1 MNRSK
6 SPDRYAD
13 DEMAALYDLRF
24 GDDDHDL
31 VMYEEFARRG
41 DLPALELGI
50 GSGRVA
56 LHLARRGFS
65 VTGIDTSRPMLSRLR
80 AALDDATSPLISIV
94 EADMR
99 DFNLGGPL
107 GGPVTGER
115 FGLVYCAAGTFQY
128 LLTAE
133 EQLAALRCV
142 AQHLAPGG
150 LYVMELRAPW
160 AVDWDADGSP
170 LELRWGHRDDASGG
184 SITEMVARR
193 AAPSCQTMTVTYLY
207 DFVAADGSLR
217 RRTVEKTMRYIWPAE
232 VPLLLDRAGLRLARL
247 YGGADLSPL
256 SDDSDT
262 MLVVAA
268 PGTS

>member
-1 MNRSK
+1 MTGGV
-6 SPDRYAD
+6 PHPERYAD

-31 VMYEEFARRG
+31 VMYEEFARRSE
-41 DLPALELGI
+41 LPALELGI

-56 LHLARRGFS
+56 LHLARRGLS
-65 VTGIDTSRPMLSRLR
+65 VTGIDTSQPMLARLR
-80 AALDDATSPLISIV
+80 AALDDAMSPRIRIV

-99 DFNLGGPL
+99 DFDLS
-107 GGPVTGER
+107 GER

-133 EQLAALRCV
+133 EQIATLRGA

-160 AVDWDADGSP
+160 AVDWDSDGSP
-170 LELRWGHRDDASGG
+170 LELRWSHRDDAGGG

-207 DFVAADGSLR
+207 DFVAADGAVR
-217 RRTVEKTMRYIWPAE
+217 RRTIEKTMRYIWPAE
-232 VPLLLDRAGLRLARL
+232 VPLLLDRAGLRLDRL
-247 YGGADLSPL
+247 YGGPDLSPL

-268 PGTS
+268 PSTSR